1 MEASWINIL
10 PQLILALGAVTVY
23 LCCAWRPAI
32 RSLAFGLTL
41 AFLVLALI
49 GAAAVAPMEASYA
62 GMLDVGRFSRYFTLL
77 LLLVTLGSLL
87 FLQRYARL
95 RRMEGEV
102 LYGTL
107 LLAALGMVGIA
118 GASHWLAFFLGFEL
132 LSLSLY
138 IVIAIR
144 REKGPAY
151 EAGIKYFVMGAVASS
166 FLVFGIGLLY
176 AATGTLVIANS
187 LKTLAGPNSPPLA
200 VAAFVLILSGIGFKV
215 SLVPFHLWTPDVY
228 EGAPAPIT
236 ALLATG
242 SKLALIGALVRLFH
256 AVPVL
261 PPALTVL
268 LWLLA
273 AATMLLGNVTAL
285 VQDKVKRMLAYSSI
299 SHMGYMLMALLAGG
313 ARGFS
318 AVLFYSVVYALMD
331 LGAFGSL
338 GQLSFNGRDIDELQN
353 LRGLGYRRPVSAA
366 LLALSLVTLA
376 GLPPTGG
383 FFGKFLL
390 FTAAFKAG
398 YAWLAGIG
406 LLSALLSIFY
416 YQKVLVALYLHE
428 GARRHRR
435 IPADWTGGLAGVV
448 ICLLLL
454 WFGILPAG
462 LLDLIGQALSWN

>member
-10 PQLILALGAVTVY
+10 PHLTVALGSVAVY
-23 LCCAWRPAI
+23 LYCAWRPAI
-32 RSLAFGLTL
+32 RNLAFGLSLATL
-41 AFLVLALI
+41 LLALA
-49 GAAAVAPMEASYA
+49 GAAAVAPTEASYA
-62 GMLDVGRFSRYFTLL
+62 GMLDAGSFSRFYTLL
-77 LLLVTLGSLL
+77 LLLVSLGSLL
-87 FLQRYARL
+87 FLRRYAQL
-95 RRMEGEV
+95 RRLEGEV

-107 LLAALGMVGIA
+107 LLATLGMIGIA
-118 GASHWLAFFLGFEL
+118 DASHWLAFFLSFEL

-138 IVIAIR
+138 IIIAIR
-144 REKGPAY
+144 RENGPAY

-176 AATGTLVIANS
+176 AATGSLVIADS
-187 LKTLAGPNSPPLA
+187 IKALAAPDASPLA
-200 VAAFVLILSGIGFKV
+200 LPAFVLILSGIGFKV

-242 SKLALIGALVRLFH
+242 SKLALFGALVRLFH
-256 AVPVL
+256 AMPVL
-261 PPALTVL
+261 PPALTVV

-273 AATMLLGNVTAL
+273 AATMLLGNMTAL
-285 VQDKVKRMLAYSSI
+285 VQDKVKRLLAYSSI
-299 SHMGYMLMALLAGG
+299 SHMGYMLMAVLAGG

-318 AVLFYSVVYALMD
+318 AVLFYSAVYALMD

-338 GQLSFNGRDIDELQN
+338 GQLSSNPRDLDNLQELK
-353 LRGLGYRRPVSAA
+353 GLGYRRPVSSA

-398 YAWLAGIG
+398 YPWLAGIG

-416 YQKVLVALYLHE
+416 YQKLLVALYLHD
-428 GARRHRR
+428 GARRHKS
-435 IPADWTGGLAGVV
+435 ISADWAGGLAGAV

-462 LLDLIGQALSWN
+462 LLDVIGQALSWN